1 MKKILML
8 FAAIMIVVGITNRG
22 YAQLTVNNNTAGAEL
37 VKAITLTNTTPLHF
51 GVIAIPATASTVKL
65 TTGGARSILTG
76 TATKVL
82 TGTASNPAL
91 FTVTGTAED
100 NYTLTLP
107 TSINVI
113 TDGGGGEGLIK
124 EMIIDNILVNVNATG
139 EATYSGPINTPT
151 LNSSGNSTFLVGGT
165 LNIKALQTLG
175 VYAGNYS
182 VTVDY
187 Y

>member
-1 MKKILML
+1 MVDNISLPRERMNT
-8 FAAIMIVVGITNRG
+8 ISG
-22 YAQLTVNNNTAGAEL
+22 QL
-37 VKAITLTNTTPLHF
+37 
-51 GVIAIPATASTVKL
+51 KL
-65 TTGGARSILTG
+65 N
-76 TATKVL
+76 K
-82 TGTASNPAL
+82 NW
-91 FTVTGTAED
+91 
-100 NYTLTLP
+100 NK
-107 TSINVI
+107 
-113 TDGGGGEGLIK
+113 GGEGLIK

-187 Y
+187 YW